1 MARNPHELSLIEII
15 VAMAILASISG
26 LTSLVVNALQAP
38 SLAQINRQYALF
50 ITNFDNTANRAAAK
64 NFGNP
69 NFSASSLA
77 QDYPLNPESTLTVT
91 VSFQGCVASN
101 TLLQF
106 NALGTTD
113 LNALITES
121 TAQTPAE
128 AISSGTGK
136 TGGVMMNEFYDRT
149 LETNTTIFAYLITGS
164 TGNQPHTSYIIGEAS
179 QCK

>member
-1 MARNPHELSLIEII
+1 MERNHRGLSLIETI
-15 VAMAILASISG
+15 VAMAILASIGG
-26 LTSLVVNALQAP
+26 LTSLVINALQAP
-38 SLAQINRQYALF
+38 RLAQINRQYAIF

-69 NFSASSLA
+69 NFSASQFA
-77 QDYPLNPESTLTVT
+77 QDYPLNPESPLIVT

-101 TLLQF
+101 NLLQF

-121 TAQTPAE
+121 TSQTPAE
-128 AISSGTGK
+128 AISSNTGK

-149 LETNTTIFAYLITGS
+149 LGTNTTIFAYLITGS
-164 TGNQPHTSYIIGEAS
+164 AGTQPHTSYIIGEAS
-179 QCK
+179 QCR